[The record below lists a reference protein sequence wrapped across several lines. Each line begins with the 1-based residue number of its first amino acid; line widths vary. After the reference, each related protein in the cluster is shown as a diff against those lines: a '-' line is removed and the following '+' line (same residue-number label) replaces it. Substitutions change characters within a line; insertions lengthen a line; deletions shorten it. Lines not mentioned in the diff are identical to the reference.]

1 MVNSLTVDDEE
12 VSFTIDNQGRA
23 STENAKLQYVD
34 GDKVLWE
41 SDNFIVNATS
51 SVSVSS
57 GGFDEEGGEWRLH
70 YQKRVV
76 NSSQWVNES
85 VDINSELST
94 MFSEHVE
101 TMLWILQAG
110 AIPIF
115 VVAFAFW
122 WSREEKPFDLDDEV
136 PLEAELLE

>member
-1 MVNSLTVDDEE
+1 M
-12 VSFTIDNQGRA
+12 
-23 STENAKLQYVD
+23 QYVD
-34 GDKVLWE
+34 GDKLLWE
-41 SDNFIVNATS
+41 SDNFIVNASS

-57 GGFDEEGGEWRLH
+57 DGFDEEGGEWRLH

-85 VDINSELST
+85 VDINSEFST

-101 TMLWILQAG
+101 TMMWILQAG

-122 WSREEKPFDLDDEV
+122 WSREEKPLDLDDEV